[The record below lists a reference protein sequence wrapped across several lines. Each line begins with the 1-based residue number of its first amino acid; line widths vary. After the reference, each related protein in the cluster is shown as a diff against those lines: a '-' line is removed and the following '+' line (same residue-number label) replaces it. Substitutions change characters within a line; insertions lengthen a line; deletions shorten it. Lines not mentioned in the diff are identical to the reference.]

1 MEITSNE
8 GIGSIEELEDQID
21 ALCSERNALHSSI
34 REKKN
39 RMKEINE
46 LRQAIRDY
54 RRTKDVYAQYKAS
67 GWSPKFYNHFHPEVP
82 AADAQRAM
90 DYVAT
95 QGQIVLINCNRPHSY
110 HVTSNCDFVFFHLAG
125 NNSDDIVDELIA
137 TNGGILFQ
145 LPNARVLFQKAQ
157 NYLDTLLEGGSPSE
171 AALSSF
177 VYETLCNL
185 RLKGLETLMQ
195 KDSTQGS
202 MSKVLSYIR
211 DHVKEPLSLEQ
222 LSEIAYMSKYHF
234 LRSFQKE
241 YGVTPFQYI
250 AEMRMSL
257 SKTML
262 TTTNLSIAQIAYDL
276 GYSNESA
283 FIRAFTR
290 IVGISPGKFKRGLQG

>member
-54 RRTKDVYAQYKAS
+54 RRTKDVYAQYKTS
-67 GWSPKFYNHFHPEVP
+67 GWSPKFYNEHRAEIESHKK
-82 AADAQRAM
+82 AQAV
-90 DYVAT
+90 YSS
-95 QGQIVLINCNRPHSY
+95 QIVLINCNRPHSY

>member
-1 MEITSNE
+1 MKCNEKGLSDSHYYFFTPSVFFQRLGYYITVCGAFHAQAGYEIKRKGGVVPLLFFVQSGRLNLRYE
-8 GIGSIEELEDQID
+8 GISYI
-21 ALCSERNALHSSI
+21 A
-34 REKKN
+34 K
-39 RMKEINE
+39 
-46 LRQAIRDY
+46 
-54 RRTKDVYAQYKAS
+54 
-67 GWSPKFYNHFHPEVP
+67 
-82 AADAQRAM
+82 
-90 DYVAT
+90 

-157 NYLDTLLEGGSPSE
+157 NYLDTMLEGGSPSE

-195 KDSTQGS
+195 KNSTQGS

-222 LSEIAYMSKYHF
+222 LSEIACMSKYHF

-241 YGVTPFQYI
+241 YGETPFQYI

-262 TTTNLSIAQIAYDL
+262 TTTNLNIAEIAYDL

-290 IVGISPGKFKRGLQG
+290 IVGISPKKFKRGLQG

>member
-1 MEITSNE
+1 
-8 GIGSIEELEDQID
+8 
-21 ALCSERNALHSSI
+21 
-34 REKKN
+34 
-39 RMKEINE
+39 
-46 LRQAIRDY
+46 
-54 RRTKDVYAQYKAS
+54 
-67 GWSPKFYNHFHPEVP
+67 
-82 AADAQRAM
+82 
-90 DYVAT
+90 
-95 QGQIVLINCNRPHSY
+95 
-110 HVTSNCDFVFFHLAG
+110 
-125 NNSDDIVDELIA
+125 
-137 TNGGILFQ
+137 
-145 LPNARVLFQKAQ
+145 
-157 NYLDTLLEGGSPSE
+157 
-171 AALSSF
+171 
-177 VYETLCNL
+177 
-185 RLKGLETLMQ
+185 MQ

-222 LSEIAYMSKYHF
+222 LSEIACMSKYHF

-290 IVGISPGKFKRGLQG
+290 IVGISPGKIKRGLQG